1 MQYFIPAWYQNG
13 DWKEN
18 EQVWYRSRTVTEFDD
33 TVKQIQLF
41 FRKKAAPFKIMLLGF
56 SPNFRHFLHRQGVY
70 HAPYWSCFDAM
81 QGIASDRTVLFSFH
95 DLSWP
100 DDVEFIYSPFAVIVR
115 RNQKKYAQIEFAEDG
130 NMFRVDMFKNDE
142 RVCSNYYDD
151 RGFMSCQIVYRDG
164 IAYREQ
170 YFNEDGVWKFAR
182 FLDDGH
188 VLINP
193 DSSWY
198 FVNLNDQKHESPHHA
213 DDQKPESSN
222 NVNDRKPEYPGKVNY
237 QRLEY
242 PDIDAMITE
251 VLQENLKTTSDA
263 DIFVIAVHP
272 LHSPVLAQVM
282 KNRKTILSFFARRLD
297 ENGIGEMD
305 RQLMKDAD
313 AIVAD
318 KNVTA
323 RRIQEQTGLQKPL
336 RVITPYDSRE
346 ESGNSLHL
354 PVQNILLAVDQIND
368 EDFNTL
374 VVLLANYILTRNH
387 RARVCMFTRSSA
399 YNRKSRLM
407 HKARKALRAARMN
420 PELAREDDKVSE
432 SRLDFQEQ
440 AACVFSVAQC
450 VDEMTVSQKLREQR
464 IVVDLQPVP
473 DQFLQISAMSMGIPQ
488 IAGQETDYFADGKNG
503 ILVRNLSDLPDALDY
518 YLGSIAHVNQA
529 QIASYELGSRF
540 STEQLVQSWKEILE
554 NVEH

>member
-1 MQYFIPAWYQNG
+1 
-13 DWKEN
+13 
-18 EQVWYRSRTVTEFDD
+18 
-33 TVKQIQLF
+33 
-41 FRKKAAPFKIMLLGF
+41 
-56 SPNFRHFLHRQGVY
+56 
-70 HAPYWSCFDAM
+70 
-81 QGIASDRTVLFSFH
+81 
-95 DLSWP
+95 
-100 DDVEFIYSPFAVIVR
+100 
-115 RNQKKYAQIEFAEDG
+115 
-130 NMFRVDMFKNDE
+130 MFRVDMFKNDE

-170 YFNEDGVWKFAR
+170 YFNEDGVWNFAR

-213 DDQKPESSN
+213 DDQKPESFN

-251 VLQENLKTTSDA
+251 VLQENLRTTSDA

-272 LHSPVLAQVM
+272 LHSPVLTQVM

-323 RRIQEQTGLQKPL
+323 RRIQEQTGLQKPV
-336 RVITPYDSRE
+336 RVITP
-346 ESGNSLHL
+346 
-354 PVQNILLAVDQIND
+354 
-368 EDFNTL
+368 
-374 VVLLANYILTRNH
+374 
-387 RARVCMFTRSSA
+387 
-399 YNRKSRLM
+399 
-407 HKARKALRAARMN
+407 
-420 PELAREDDKVSE
+420 
-432 SRLDFQEQ
+432 
-440 AACVFSVAQC
+440 
-450 VDEMTVSQKLREQR
+450 
-464 IVVDLQPVP
+464 
-473 DQFLQISAMSMGIPQ
+473 
-488 IAGQETDYFADGKNG
+488 
-503 ILVRNLSDLPDALDY
+503 
-518 YLGSIAHVNQA
+518 
-529 QIASYELGSRF
+529 
-540 STEQLVQSWKEILE
+540 
-554 NVEH
+554 

>member
-41 FRKKAAPFKIMLLGF
+41 FRKKAAPFKIMQLGF

-100 DDVEFIYSPFAVIVR
+100 GDVEFIYSPFAVIVR

-130 NMFRVDMFKNDE
+130 NMFRVDMFKNDD
-142 RVCSNYYDD
+142 RICSNYYDD

-170 YFNEDGVWKFAR
+170 YFNDDGVWKFAR

-193 DSSWY
+193 ESSWY
-198 FVNLNDQKHESPHHA
+198 FVNLNDQKHESP
-213 DDQKPESSN
+213 
-222 NVNDRKPEYPGKVNY
+222 RKANY

-263 DIFVIAVHP
+263 DIFVIAVHR

-282 KNRKTILSFFARRLD
+282 KKRKTVLSFFARRLD
-297 ENGIGEMD
+297 ENGIGETD
-305 RQLMKDAD
+305 RQLIKDAD

-323 RRIQEQTGLQKPL
+323 RRIQEQTGLQKPV

-399 YNRKSRLM
+399 YDRKSRLM

-450 VDEMTVSQKLREQR
+450 VDEMTVSQRLREQR

-488 IAGQETDYFADGKNG
+488 IAGQETDYFADSKNG

-518 YLGSIAHVNQA
+518 YLSSIAHVNQA

>member
-41 FRKKAAPFKIMLLGF
+41 FRKKAAPFKIMQLGF

-70 HAPYWSCFDAM
+70 HVPYWSCFDAM

-130 NMFRVDMFKNDE
+130 NMFRVDMFKNDD
-142 RVCSNYYDD
+142 RICSNYYDD

-164 IAYREQ
+164 IASREQ

-198 FVNLNDQKHESPHHA
+198 FVNLNDQKHESP
-213 DDQKPESSN
+213 
-222 NVNDRKPEYPGKVNY
+222 RKVNY

-263 DIFVIAVHP
+263 DIFVIAVHS

-297 ENGIGEMD
+297 ENGIEEMD
-305 RQLMKDAD
+305 RKLMQDAD

-323 RRIQEQTGLQKPL
+323 RRIQEQTGLRKPV

-503 ILVRNLSDLPDALDY
+503 ILVRKLSDLPDALDY